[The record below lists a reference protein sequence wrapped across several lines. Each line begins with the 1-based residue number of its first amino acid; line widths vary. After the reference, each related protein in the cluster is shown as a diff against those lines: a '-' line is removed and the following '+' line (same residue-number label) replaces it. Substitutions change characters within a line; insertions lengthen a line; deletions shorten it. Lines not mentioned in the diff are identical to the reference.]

1 MTSKRLMEGGIKM
14 SAHLERAINNLLK
27 QLIALSA
34 KVEESV
40 KRAFQALDENDANLA
55 RKVIMEDETID
66 KQEIDIEEECLKI
79 FALHQPVAI
88 DLRYLVAVMKI
99 NNDLERIGD
108 LAVNISWHTLDILS
122 EPLLK
127 KPVDFQPMCKL
138 AQSMLKRSLDSLV
151 NLDVNTAYAILK
163 EDDEVDHMNAE
174 LSAEI
179 VEEIKRNPEKANVL
193 VLYIHIA
200 RHLERIA
207 DHATNI
213 AEDIIYLTKGEIIRH
228 GKSI

>member
-1 MTSKRLMEGGIKM
+1 M
-14 SAHLERAINNLLK
+14 SAHLEKAINNLLK
-27 QLIALSA
+27 QLTALSA
-34 KVEESV
+34 RVEESV
-40 KRAFQALDENDANLA
+40 KRAFQALDENNADLA
-55 RKVIMEDETID
+55 RKVIMEDEIID

-79 FALHQPVAI
+79 LALHQPVAI

-127 KPVDFQPMCKL
+127 KPVDFQEMCRL
-138 AQSMLKRSLDSLV
+138 SQSMLKRSLDSLV
-151 NLDVNTAYAILK
+151 NLDANTAYAVLK
-163 EDDEVDHMNAE
+163 EDDEVDRMNAE

-179 VEEIKRNPEKANVL
+179 VEAIKNNPAKADVL

-213 AEDIIYLTKGEIIRH
+213 AEDIIYLIVGEIIRH
-228 GKSI
+228 GKSM

>member
-1 MTSKRLMEGGIKM
+1 M
-14 SAHLERAINNLLK
+14 SAHLERAIKDLLK
-27 QLIALSA
+27 QLTALSA
-34 KVEESV
+34 RAEESV
-40 KRAFQALDENDANLA
+40 KRSFQALDENNADLA
-55 RKVIMEDETID
+55 RKVIMEDEIID

-127 KPVDFQPMCKL
+127 KPVDFQPMSKL
-138 AQSMLKRSLDSLV
+138 TQSMLKRSLDSLV

-163 EDDEVDHMNAE
+163 EDDEVDRMNAE
-174 LSAEI
+174 LSAE
-179 VEEIKRNPEKANVL
+179 VVAEIKKNPEKADAL

-213 AEDIIYLTKGEIIRH
+213 AEDIIYLTSGEIIRH

>member
-1 MTSKRLMEGGIKM
+1 M
-14 SAHLERAINNLLK
+14 SAHLEKAINNLLK
-27 QLIALSA
+27 QLTALSA
-34 KVEESV
+34 RVEESV
-40 KRAFQALDENDANLA
+40 KRSFQALDENNADLA
-55 RKVIMEDETID
+55 RKVIMEDEIID

-79 FALHQPVAI
+79 LALHQPVAI

-127 KPVDFQPMCKL
+127 KPVDFQEMCRL
-138 AQSMLKRSLDSLV
+138 SQSMLKRSLDSLV
-151 NLDVNTAYAILK
+151 NLDANTAYAVLK
-163 EDDEVDHMNAE
+163 EDDEVDRMNAE

-179 VEEIKRNPEKANVL
+179 VEAIKNNPAKADVL

-213 AEDIIYLTKGEIIRH
+213 AEDIIYLIAGEIIRH

>member
-1 MTSKRLMEGGIKM
+1 MVSKRFVEGGIKM
-14 SAHLERAINNLLK
+14 PAHLEKAINNLLK
-27 QLIALSA
+27 QLNALSA
-34 KVEESV
+34 RVEESV
-40 KRAFQALDENDANLA
+40 RRAFQSLDENDTNLA
-55 RKVIMEDETID
+55 RKVIMEDEIID

-79 FALHQPVAI
+79 LALHQPVAI

-127 KPVDFQPMCKL
+127 KPVDFQAMCRL
-138 AQSMLKRSLDSLV
+138 TQSMLKRSLDSLV
-151 NLDVNTAYAILK
+151 NLDVKTAYGILK

-174 LSAEI
+174 LSAE
-179 VEEIKRNPEKANVL
+179 VVAEIKKNPEKADAL

-213 AEDIIYLTKGEIIRH
+213 AEDIIYLVAGEIIRH

>member
-1 MTSKRLMEGGIKM
+1 MASKRFVEGGIKM
-14 SAHLERAINNLLK
+14 PAHLEKAINNLLK
-27 QLIALSA
+27 QLSALSA
-34 KVEESV
+34 RVEESV
-40 KRAFQALDENDANLA
+40 RRAFQSLDENDTDLA
-55 RKVIMEDETID
+55 RKVIMEDEIID

-79 FALHQPVAI
+79 LALHQPVAI

-122 EPLLK
+122 EPLLN
-127 KPVDFQPMCKL
+127 KPVDFQAMCRL
-138 AQSMLKRSLDSLV
+138 TQSMLKRSLDSLV
-151 NLDVNTAYAILK
+151 NLDVKTAYAILK
-163 EDDEVDHMNAE
+163 EDDEVDRMNAE

-179 VEEIKRNPEKANVL
+179 VEEIKKNPVKADVL

-213 AEDIIYLTKGEIIRH
+213 AEDIIYLVAGEIIRH

>member
-1 MTSKRLMEGGIKM
+1 MEGGIEM

-27 QLIALSA
+27 QLSALSA
-34 KVEESV
+34 RAEESV
-40 KRAFQALDENDANLA
+40 RKAFQALDENNADLA
-55 RKVIMEDETID
+55 RKVILEDEIID

-127 KPVDFQPMCKL
+127 KPVDFKQMCRL
-138 AQSMLKRSLDSLV
+138 TQSMLKRSLDSLV
-151 NLDVNTAYAILK
+151 NLDITTAHAILK
-163 EDDEVDHMNAE
+163 EDDEVDQMNAE

-179 VEEIKRNPEKANVL
+179 IEEIKKNPQKANVL

-213 AEDIIYLTKGEIIRH
+213 AEDIIYLTSGEIIRH

>member
-1 MTSKRLMEGGIKM
+1 M
-14 SAHLERAINNLLK
+14 SAHLEKAINNLLK
-27 QLIALSA
+27 QLTALSA
-34 KVEESV
+34 RAEESV
-40 KRAFQALDENDANLA
+40 KRSFQALEENNADLA
-55 RKVIMEDETID
+55 RKVIMEDEIID

-79 FALHQPVAI
+79 LALHQPVAI

-127 KPVDFQPMCKL
+127 KPVDFQAMCKL
-138 AQSMLKRSLDSLV
+138 TQSMLKRSLDSIV
-151 NLDVNTAYAILK
+151 NLDANAAYAILK

-174 LSAEI
+174 LSEEI
-179 VEEIKRNPEKANVL
+179 VEEIKRNPEKASVL
-193 VLYIHIA
+193 ILYIHIA

-213 AEDIIYLTKGEIIRH
+213 AEDIIYLTNGEIIRH